1 MKIIVGLGNPGKEY
15 ANTRHNIGWY
25 CLDKFLGDVDWTKKF
40 NAAIYE
46 TNINGEKYIFVKPLT
61 YMNLSG
67 NAVGEIV
74 NFYKKGGKDKK
85 TPEEVWKILNNN
97 PNFDDGFID
106 EPEYDDDLTYK
117 SLPDSVKSK
126 ISEEEWENFLDDLF
140 DMSSLVEEA
149 KKQNPRFI

>member
-74 NFYKKGGKDKK
+74 NFYKISQTEEKEIKEKIKNNKEIIKVNEDKQYR
-85 TPEEVWKILNNN
+85 
-97 PNFDDGFID
+97 
-106 EPEYDDDLTYK
+106 YD
-117 SLPDSVKSK
+117 
-126 ISEEEWENFLDDLF
+126 ISECNC
-140 DMSSLVEEA
+140 
-149 KKQNPRFI
+149 KR